1 MKSEPEKPELSSPD
15 LYGFSI
21 KYSLL
26 GVLIILIYIAFT
38 GCENDMKTIRSL
50 DITDTVQFE
59 YAREIEIYYSDSGRI
74 RAILTSPLMKTY
86 ERDEGYQE
94 FPEGFELIFFDSV
107 AKPQSTINALYG
119 VNYEKKNLMEAKSN
133 VVVKNIEKNE
143 QLDTEHLVWDRRKEI
158 IFSDVFVKITKPNE
172 IIFGDGLTSD
182 QNFDFYEIKNPT
194 GEFKVYPDD
203 DNE

>member
-1 MKSEPEKPELSSPD
+1 MNSEKTDLSPTDLNGFNIKSLW
-15 LYGFSI
+15 LFFLI
-21 KYSLL
+21 
-26 GVLIILIYIAFT
+26 VLIFIAFT

-50 DITDTVQFE
+50 NTTDTAQFE
-59 YAREIEIYYSDSGRI
+59 YARDIEIYYSDSGRI
-74 RAILTSPLMKTY
+74 KAILTSPLMKSY
-86 ERDEGYQE
+86 EQDEKYQE

-107 AKPQSTINALYG
+107 AQPQSIINALYG
-119 VNYEKKNLMEAKSN
+119 VNFEKKNLMEAKSN
-133 VVVKNIEKNE
+133 VVVKNIDKNE
-143 QLDTEHLVWDRRKEI
+143 QLDTEHLVWDRRREI

-203 DNE
+203 NNE

>member
-1 MKSEPEKPELSSPD
+1 VKSEPEKTELSSSD
-15 LYGFSI
+15 LCGFNN
-21 KYSLL
+21 KSLWL
-26 GVLIILIYIAFT
+26 GFLIVLIFIAFA

-50 DITDTVQFE
+50 DTTDTVQFE
-59 YAREIEIYYSDSGRI
+59 YARDIEIYYSDSGRI
-74 RAILTSPLMKTY
+74 KAILTSPLMKSY
-86 ERDEGYQE
+86 EQDEGYQE

-107 AKPQSTINALYG
+107 AKPQSIINALYG

-143 QLDTEHLVWDRRKEI
+143 QLDTEHLVWDRRREI

-182 QNFDFYEIKNPT
+182 QNFDFYEIKNPS

-203 DNE
+203 NNE